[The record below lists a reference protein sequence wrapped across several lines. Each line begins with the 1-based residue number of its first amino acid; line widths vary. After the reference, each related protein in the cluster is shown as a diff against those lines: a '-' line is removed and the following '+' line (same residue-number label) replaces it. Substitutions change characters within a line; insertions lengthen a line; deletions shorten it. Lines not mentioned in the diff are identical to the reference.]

1 MATSSER
8 PFTEGTPLTPA
19 DRDWIRRQAR
29 TARALAAEQRRWV
42 QRLDGT
48 SLRRFT
54 RQAADIAKVR

>member
-1 MATSSER
+1 MATTER
-8 PFTEGTPLTPA
+8 PTTEGTPLSPA

>member
-8 PFTEGTPLTPA
+8 PTTEGTPLAPA

-42 QRLDGT
+42 QRLDAT
-48 SLRRFT
+48 PLRRFT
-54 RQAADIAKVR
+54 QQAADIAKVR